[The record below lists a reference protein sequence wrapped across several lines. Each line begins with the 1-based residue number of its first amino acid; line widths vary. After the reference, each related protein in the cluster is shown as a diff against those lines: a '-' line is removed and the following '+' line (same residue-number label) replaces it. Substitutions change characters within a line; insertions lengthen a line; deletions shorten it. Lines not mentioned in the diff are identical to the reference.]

1 VDEVEIVG
9 RVRVEEVGLE
19 LTEDG
24 IPLAERGIPFCPS
37 SAYLAG
43 L

>member
-1 VDEVEIVG
+1 
-9 RVRVEEVGLE
+9 VEEFGLE
-19 LTEDG
+19 LTEGG
-24 IPLAERGIPFCPS
+24 IVLAERGIPFCPS